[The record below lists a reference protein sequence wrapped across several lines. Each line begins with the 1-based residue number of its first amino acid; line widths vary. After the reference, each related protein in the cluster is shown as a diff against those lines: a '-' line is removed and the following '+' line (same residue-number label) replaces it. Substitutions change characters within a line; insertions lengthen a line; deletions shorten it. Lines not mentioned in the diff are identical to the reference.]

1 MCEEC
6 NEKLTQKIYNRNIQ
20 SLRHKKNERLHNR
33 NKIIEKD
40 KDEGL
45 KLTNKVIEQKL
56 DEQYPEEGIKF
67 CDSCDM
73 YLDNN
78 EAFNEYV
85 KTLKHRNNV
94 RLVNAEIVK
103 NGSKFDCAI
112 CKTSLSQY
120 RVDQHLKTK
129 MHLDNDAGESTD
141 KQGGLI
147 DKDNPDGYCDV
158 CNTRFKNKKE
168 HSGSDEHKE
177 NVKQKKHVEK
187 KWEEKVLELGLDH
200 SMRHNQ
206 LIIPIVVIMRILNS

>member
-6 NEKLTQKIYNRNIQ
+6 NEELTQKIYNRNIQ
-20 SLRHKKNERLHNR
+20 SLKHKKNERLHNR

-40 KDEGL
+40 KDGGI
-45 KLTNKVIEQKL
+45 KVTNKDIEQKL
-56 DEQYPEEGIKF
+56 DEQYPEEGIKIR
-67 CDSCDM
+67 DSCDI

-78 EAFNEYV
+78 AAFNKHV
-85 KTLKHRNNV
+85 TTLKHRNIV
-94 RLVNAEIVK
+94 RFVNAEIVK

-112 CKTSLSQY
+112 CRTSLSQY
-120 RVDQHLKTK
+120 SVDQHLKTK
-129 MHLDNDAGESTD
+129 MHLDIVAVKSTN
-141 KQGGLI
+141 QQSGLI
-147 DKDNPDGYCDV
+147 DKDKPDGYCNV
-158 CNTRFKNKKE
+158 CNTRFNNKKE